1 MVKFLLLCASV
12 AIQASHAGATASLR
26 TDRGQLIFDLGSNI
40 TSDAEASIRVIR
52 GSEEVC
58 TVQRTTCILSLILFN
73 LHLTIW
79 QRTCASERSSTCFVH
94 WHATWFG
101 RDAAMTS
108 IACLLSKECHC
119 NYFEKV
125 SGSTWCWQCINF
137 MKLCMNTPPLP
148 KPRSTAW
155 CM

>member
-58 TVQRTTCILSLILFN
+58 TVQYVQRTTCILSLILFN
-73 LHLTIW
+73 LHLTLYGSV
-79 QRTCASERSSTCFVH
+79 RAP
-94 WHATWFG
+94 
-101 RDAAMTS
+101 
-108 IACLLSKECHC
+108 LKEVQL
-119 NYFEKV
+119 V
-125 SGSTWCWQCINF
+125 SCTDMQPDLAV
-137 MKLCMNTPPLP
+137 M
-148 KPRSTAW
+148 PR
-155 CM
+155 

>member
-40 TSDAEASIRVIR
+40 TGDAEASIRVIR

-73 LHLTIW
+73 LHLTLYGSV
-79 QRTCASERSSTCFVH
+79 RAPLKEV
-94 WHATWFG
+94 
-101 RDAAMTS
+101 
-108 IACLLSKECHC
+108 LL
-119 NYFEKV
+119 V
-125 SGSTWCWQCINF
+125 SCTDTQPDLAV
-137 MKLCMNTPPLP
+137 M
-148 KPRSTAW
+148 PR
-155 CM
+155 